1 MEFLRTDPSERG
13 ESDVSAHRAAGGFLK
28 YVASEKESGHLFWGK
43 NMDFVP
49 LDAKVDVE
57 SVVFFDPPALEGEVE
72 KGDQVLAPS
81 IEGSRCEA
89 GSEIGFKRWDAQL
102 AD

>member
-1 MEFLRTDPSERG
+1 VEFLRTDPSERG

-28 YVASEKESGHLFWGK
+28 YVASEKESGHLLRGK
-43 NMDFVP
+43 NMDFVT

-81 IEGSRCEA
+81 VEGARREA
-89 GSEIGFKRWDAQL
+89 GFKIMLKLSERNV
-102 AD
+102 